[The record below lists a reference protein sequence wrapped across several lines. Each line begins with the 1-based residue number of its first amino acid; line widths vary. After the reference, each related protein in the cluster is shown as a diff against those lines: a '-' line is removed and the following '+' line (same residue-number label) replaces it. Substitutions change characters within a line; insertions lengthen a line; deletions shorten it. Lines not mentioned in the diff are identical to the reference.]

1 MFDKLY
7 FFVIIQK
14 KGFKDKFVFMRQ
26 VDIITIGECLLEL
39 SASETLSETYDF
51 IKYFGG
57 DALCS
62 SVCASRLG
70 SNVGFITKI
79 GNDFFEKFLYK
90 KLKDEKLDTL
100 YVKTVNAINGVYFV
114 GKDECFKNEVQFY
127 RKKSAAS
134 YLSIDDINED
144 YFKEASVY
152 YATGT
157 TQALSVNAREAV
169 SQGFLFAKKNSLIC
183 AYDPNFNRTLWSEAE
198 AKDAFDEIISDVDI
212 LFLNIDKDVKTIYNI
227 ESIDSVIK
235 YFWDQGVQSVVI
247 KSLVDS
253 GYFIGY
259 NNEILFVKFF
269 AATKDAFGAGDA
281 FNGAFL
287 HAINKGF
294 SYYEAGKFASI
305 VAGLQAQKS
314 GAIKSIPLKE
324 EVCEYYGC

>member
-1 MFDKLY
+1 M
-7 FFVIIQK
+7 
-14 KGFKDKFVFMRQ
+14 GQ

-39 SASETLSETYDF
+39 STNETLSTTDNFE
-51 IKYFGG
+51 KYFGG
-57 DALCS
+57 DALCA

-70 SNVGFITKI
+70 SSVGFITKI
-79 GNDFFEKFLYK
+79 GNDFFEKILYK
-90 KLKDEKLDTL
+90 KLNDEKLDIQ
-100 YVKTVNAINGVYFV
+100 YVKTVNATNGVYFV
-114 GKDECFKNEVQFY
+114 GKDELYKNEVQFY

-134 YLSIDDINED
+134 YLSIEDINED
-144 YFKEASVY
+144 YFKEASVF

-157 TQALSVNAREAV
+157 TQALSTNAREAITEA
-169 SQGFLFAKKNSLIC
+169 FLLAKKNSLLC
-183 AYDPNFNRTLWSEAE
+183 AYDPNFNRKLWSEAE
-198 AKDAFDEIISDVDI
+198 AKEAFDEIINDVDI
-212 LFLNIDKDVKTIYNI
+212 LFLNIDKDVKTIYQI
-227 ESIDSVIK
+227 ESVDSIIK
-235 YFWDQGVQSVVI
+235 YFWDQGVKIIVI

-259 NNEILFVKFF
+259 NNEVIFIKFF
-269 AATKDAFGAGDA
+269 ATTKDAFGAGDA

-324 EVCEYYGC
+324 DVCGYYEC

>member
-1 MFDKLY
+1 M
-7 FFVIIQK
+7 
-14 KGFKDKFVFMRQ
+14 GQ

-39 SASETLSETYDF
+39 STNETLSTTDNFE
-51 IKYFGG
+51 KYFGG
-57 DALCS
+57 DALCA

-70 SNVGFITKI
+70 SSVGFITKI

-90 KLKDEKLDTL
+90 KLNDEKLDIQ
-100 YVKTVNAINGVYFV
+100 YVKTVNATNGVYFV
-114 GKDECFKNEVQFY
+114 GKDELYKNEVLFY

-134 YLSIDDINED
+134 YLSIEDINED
-144 YFKEASVY
+144 YFKEASVF

-157 TQALSVNAREAV
+157 TQALSTNAREAITEA
-169 SQGFLFAKKNSLIC
+169 FLLAKKNSLLC
-183 AYDPNFNRTLWSEAE
+183 AYDPNFNRKLWSEAE
-198 AKDAFDEIISDVDI
+198 AKEAFDEIINDVDI
-212 LFLNIDKDVKTIYNI
+212 LFLNIDKDVKTIYQI
-227 ESIDSVIK
+227 ESVDSIIK
-235 YFWDQGVQSVVI
+235 YFWDQGVKIIVI

-259 NNEILFVKFF
+259 NNEVIFIKFF
-269 AATKDAFGAGDA
+269 ATTKDAFGAGDA

-324 EVCEYYGC
+324 DVCGYYEC

>member
-1 MFDKLY
+1 M
-7 FFVIIQK
+7 
-14 KGFKDKFVFMRQ
+14 GQ

-39 SASETLSETYDF
+39 STNETLSETDNF
-51 IKYFGG
+51 AKYFGG

-90 KLKDEKLDTL
+90 KLNDEKLDIQ
-100 YVKTVNAINGVYFV
+100 YVKTVNATNGVYFV
-114 GKDECFKNEVQFY
+114 GKDELYKNEVEFY

-134 YLSIDDINED
+134 YLSIDDISEE
-144 YFKEASVY
+144 YFKEASVF

-157 TQALSVNAREAV
+157 TQALSSNAREAV
-169 SQGFLFAKKNSLIC
+169 SESFFLAKKNSLLC
-183 AYDPNFNRTLWSEAE
+183 AYDPNFNRKLWSEAE
-198 AKDAFDEIISDVDI
+198 AKEAFDEIINDVDI
-212 LFLNIDKDVKTIYNI
+212 LFLNIDKDVKTIYQI
-227 ESIDSVIK
+227 ESVDSIIK
-235 YFWDQGVQSVVI
+235 YFWDQGVKSIVI

-259 NNEILFVKFF
+259 NNEIMFIKFF

-287 HAINKGF
+287 HAVNKRL

>member
-1 MFDKLY
+1 M
-7 FFVIIQK
+7 
-14 KGFKDKFVFMRQ
+14 GQ

-39 SASETLSETYDF
+39 STNETLSTTDNFE
-51 IKYFGG
+51 KYFGG
-57 DALCS
+57 DALCA

-70 SNVGFITKI
+70 SSVGFITKI

-90 KLKDEKLDTL
+90 KLNDEKLDIQ
-100 YVKTVNAINGVYFV
+100 YVKTVNATNGVYFV
-114 GKDECFKNEVQFY
+114 GKDEWYKNEVQFY

-134 YLSIDDINED
+134 YLSIEDINED
-144 YFKEASVY
+144 YFKEASVF

-157 TQALSVNAREAV
+157 TQALSTNAREAITEA
-169 SQGFLFAKKNSLIC
+169 FLLAKKNSLLC
-183 AYDPNFNRTLWSEAE
+183 AYDPNFNRKLWSEAE
-198 AKDAFDEIISDVDI
+198 AKEAFDEIINDVDI
-212 LFLNIDKDVKTIYNI
+212 LFLNIDKDVKTIYQI
-227 ESIDSVIK
+227 ESVDSIIK
-235 YFWDQGVQSVVI
+235 YFWDQGVKIIVI

-259 NNEILFVKFF
+259 NNEVIFIKFF
-269 AATKDAFGAGDA
+269 ATTKDAFGAGDA

-305 VAGLQAQKS
+305 VAGLQAQKN

-324 EVCEYYGC
+324 DVCGYYEC

>member
-1 MFDKLY
+1 M
-7 FFVIIQK
+7 
-14 KGFKDKFVFMRQ
+14 GQ

-39 SASETLSETYDF
+39 STNETLSTTDNFE
-51 IKYFGG
+51 KYFGG
-57 DALCS
+57 DALCV

-70 SNVGFITKI
+70 SSVGFITKI

-90 KLKDEKLDTL
+90 KLNDEKLDIQ
-100 YVKTVNAINGVYFV
+100 YVKTVNATNGVYFV
-114 GKDECFKNEVQFY
+114 GKDELYKNEVQFY

-134 YLSIDDINED
+134 YLSIEDINED
-144 YFKEASVY
+144 YFKEASVF

-157 TQALSVNAREAV
+157 TQALSTNAREAITEA
-169 SQGFLFAKKNSLIC
+169 FLLAKKNSHLC
-183 AYDPNFNRTLWSEAE
+183 AYDPNFNRKLWSEAE
-198 AKDAFDEIISDVDI
+198 AKEAFDEIINDVDI
-212 LFLNIDKDVKTIYNI
+212 LFLNIDKDVKTIYQI
-227 ESIDSVIK
+227 ESVDSIIK
-235 YFWDQGVQSVVI
+235 YFWDQGVKIIVI

-259 NNEILFVKFF
+259 NNEVIFIKFF
-269 AATKDAFGAGDA
+269 ATTKDAFGAGDA

-324 EVCEYYGC
+324 DVCGYYEC

>member
-1 MFDKLY
+1 M
-7 FFVIIQK
+7 
-14 KGFKDKFVFMRQ
+14 GQ

-39 SASETLSETYDF
+39 STNETLSTTDNFE
-51 IKYFGG
+51 KYFGG
-57 DALCS
+57 DALCA

-70 SNVGFITKI
+70 SSVGFITKI

-90 KLKDEKLDTL
+90 KLNDEKLDIQ
-100 YVKTVNAINGVYFV
+100 YVKTVNATNGVYFV
-114 GKDECFKNEVQFY
+114 GKDELYKNEVQFY

-134 YLSIDDINED
+134 YLSIEDINED
-144 YFKEASVY
+144 YFKEASVF

-157 TQALSVNAREAV
+157 TQALSTNAREAITEA
-169 SQGFLFAKKNSLIC
+169 FLLAKKNSLLC
-183 AYDPNFNRTLWSEAE
+183 AYDPNFNRKLWSEAE
-198 AKDAFDEIISDVDI
+198 AKEAFDEIINDVDI
-212 LFLNIDKDVKTIYNI
+212 LFLNIDKDVKTIYQI
-227 ESIDSVIK
+227 ESVDSIIK
-235 YFWDQGVQSVVI
+235 YFWDQGVKIIVI

-259 NNEILFVKFF
+259 NNEVIFIKFF
-269 AATKDAFGAGDA
+269 ATTKDAFGAGDA

-305 VAGLQAQKS
+305 VAGLQAQKN

-324 EVCEYYGC
+324 DVCGYYEC

>member
-1 MFDKLY
+1 M
-7 FFVIIQK
+7 
-14 KGFKDKFVFMRQ
+14 GQ

-39 SASETLSETYDF
+39 STNETLSTTDNFE
-51 IKYFGG
+51 KYFGG
-57 DALCS
+57 DALCA

-70 SNVGFITKI
+70 SSVGFITKI

-90 KLKDEKLDTL
+90 KLNDEKLDIQ
-100 YVKTVNAINGVYFV
+100 YVKTVNATNGVYFV
-114 GKDECFKNEVQFY
+114 GKDEWYKNEVQFY

-134 YLSIDDINED
+134 YLSIEDINED
-144 YFKEASVY
+144 YFKEASVF

-157 TQALSVNAREAV
+157 TQALSTNAREAITEA
-169 SQGFLFAKKNSLIC
+169 FLLAKKNSLLC
-183 AYDPNFNRTLWSEAE
+183 AYDPNFNRKLWSEAE
-198 AKDAFDEIISDVDI
+198 AKEAFDEIINDVDI
-212 LFLNIDKDVKTIYNI
+212 LFLNIDKDVKTIYQI
-227 ESIDSVIK
+227 ESVDSIIK
-235 YFWDQGVQSVVI
+235 YFWDQGVKIIVI

-259 NNEILFVKFF
+259 NNEVIFIKFF
-269 AATKDAFGAGDA
+269 ATTKDAFGAGDA

-305 VAGLQAQKS
+305 VACLQAQKN

-324 EVCEYYGC
+324 DVCGYYEC

>member
-1 MFDKLY
+1 M
-7 FFVIIQK
+7 
-14 KGFKDKFVFMRQ
+14 GH

-39 SASETLSETYDF
+39 STNETLSETDSF
-51 IKYFGG
+51 VKYFGG

-100 YVKTVNAINGVYFV
+100 YVKTVNAANGVYFV
-114 GKDECFKNEVQFY
+114 GKDAYYKNEVQFY

-134 YLSIDDINED
+134 YLSIDDVNED
-144 YFKEASVY
+144 YFKDASVF

-169 SQGFLFAKKNSLIC
+169 SESFLLAKKNSLIC
-183 AYDPNFNRTLWSEAE
+183 AYDPNFNRNLWSEAE
-198 AKDAFDEIISDVDI
+198 AKEAFDEIINDVDI
-212 LFLNIDKDVKTIYNI
+212 LFLNIDKDVKTIYRI
-227 ESIDSVIK
+227 ESVDSIIK
-235 YFWDQGVQSVVI
+235 YFWDQGVKSIVI
-247 KSLVDS
+247 KSLMDS
-253 GYFIGY
+253 GYYIGY

-287 HAINKGF
+287 HAVNKGF
-294 SYYEAGKFASI
+294 GYYEAAKFASI

-324 EVCEYYGC
+324 EVCKYYGC

>member
-1 MFDKLY
+1 M
-7 FFVIIQK
+7 
-14 KGFKDKFVFMRQ
+14 GQ

-39 SASETLSETYDF
+39 STNETLSTTDNFE
-51 IKYFGG
+51 KYFGG
-57 DALCS
+57 DALCA

-70 SNVGFITKI
+70 SSVGFITKI

-90 KLKDEKLDTL
+90 KLNDEKLDIQ
-100 YVKTVNAINGVYFV
+100 YVKTVNATNGVYFV
-114 GKDECFKNEVQFY
+114 GKDEWYKNEVQFY

-134 YLSIDDINED
+134 YLSIEDINED
-144 YFKEASVY
+144 YFKEASVF

-157 TQALSVNAREAV
+157 TQALSTNAREAITEA
-169 SQGFLFAKKNSLIC
+169 FLLAKKNSLLC
-183 AYDPNFNRTLWSEAE
+183 AYDPNFNRKLWSEAE
-198 AKDAFDEIISDVDI
+198 AKEAFDEIINDVDI
-212 LFLNIDKDVKTIYNI
+212 LFLNIDKDVKTIYQI
-227 ESIDSVIK
+227 ESVDSIIK
-235 YFWDQGVQSVVI
+235 YFCDQGVKIIVI

-259 NNEILFVKFF
+259 NNEVIFIKFF
-269 AATKDAFGAGDA
+269 ATTKDAFGAGDA

-305 VAGLQAQKS
+305 VAGLQAQKN

-324 EVCEYYGC
+324 DVCGYYEC

>member
-1 MFDKLY
+1 M
-7 FFVIIQK
+7 
-14 KGFKDKFVFMRQ
+14 GQ

-39 SASETLSETYDF
+39 STNETLYETDSF
-51 IKYFGG
+51 VKYFGG

-62 SVCASRLG
+62 SVCAARLG

-100 YVKTVNAINGVYFV
+100 YVKTVNATNGVYFV
-114 GKDECFKNEVQFY
+114 GKNELYKNEVEFY

-134 YLSIDDINED
+134 YLSIDDINEE
-144 YFKEASVY
+144 YFKEASVF

-157 TQALSVNAREAV
+157 TQALSSNAREAV
-169 SQGFLFAKKNSLIC
+169 SESFFLAKKNSLLC
-183 AYDPNFNRTLWSEAE
+183 AYDPNFNRKLWSEAE
-198 AKDAFDEIISDVDI
+198 AKEAFEEIMNDIDI
-212 LFLNIDKDVKTIYNI
+212 LFLNIDKDVKTIYQI
-227 ESIDSVIK
+227 ESVDSIIK
-235 YFWDQGVQSVVI
+235 YFWDQGVKSIVI
-247 KSLVDS
+247 KSLVES

-259 NNEILFVKFF
+259 NNEIMFVKFF

-287 HAINKGF
+287 HAVNKGL

>member
-1 MFDKLY
+1 M
-7 FFVIIQK
+7 
-14 KGFKDKFVFMRQ
+14 GQ

-39 SASETLSETYDF
+39 STNETLSTTDNFE
-51 IKYFGG
+51 KYFGG
-57 DALCS
+57 DALCA

-70 SNVGFITKI
+70 SSVGFITKI

-90 KLKDEKLDTL
+90 KLNDEKLDIQ
-100 YVKTVNAINGVYFV
+100 YVKTVNATNGVYFV
-114 GKDECFKNEVQFY
+114 GKDELYKNEVQFY

-134 YLSIDDINED
+134 YLSIEDINED
-144 YFKEASVY
+144 YFKEASVF

-157 TQALSVNAREAV
+157 TQALSTNAREAITEA
-169 SQGFLFAKKNSLIC
+169 FLLAKKNSLLC
-183 AYDPNFNRTLWSEAE
+183 AYDPNFNRKLWSEAE
-198 AKDAFDEIISDVDI
+198 AKEAFDEIINDVDI
-212 LFLNIDKDVKTIYNI
+212 LFLNIDKDVKTIYQI
-227 ESIDSVIK
+227 ESVDSIIK
-235 YFWDQGVQSVVI
+235 YFWDQGVKIIVI

-259 NNEILFVKFF
+259 NNEVIFIKFF
-269 AATKDAFGAGDA
+269 ATTKDAFGAGDA

-324 EVCEYYGC
+324 DVCGYYEC

>member
-1 MFDKLY
+1 
-7 FFVIIQK
+7 
-14 KGFKDKFVFMRQ
+14 MRQ

-183 AYDPNFNRTLWSEAE
+183 AYDPNFNRTLLSVAD

-227 ESIDSVIK
+227 ESVDSVIK